1 MIKISAKSIYLS
13 LIVYLILKSSPIHAS
28 DYKAYG
34 FIQPETS
41 IFFNGKGR
49 HGQKNTNLSIF
60 GKGTFIS
67 YLQNDAAKFSI
78 NILGRYD
85 DNDRELRYLDFQKL
99 KYEYFLD
106 DLEFKIGNDIIFWG
120 VNETFNIVDIINQS
134 NLAEELAGTK
144 KLGQTMASLSYSHD
158 YGKFDIYLMSNFQE
172 RSFSGK
178 NGRPRL
184 AMEIDKN
191 TVTYESSAKDKKVD
205 FAIRYSTVL
214 DDLDIGLSHFYG
226 NNRTP
231 ELKPNSSTLK
241 FDPFYPILSQTG
253 LDIQSTKGSWLYKLE
268 SISAKNGNERHL
280 SAAGGIEY
288 TFYGIQNTQSD
299 LGIIIEY
306 IFDDR
311 NNSPL
316 NNDGVIGLRWNKN
329 DIKSTTFL
337 AGLLIDLHGN
347 SNRLQAEFEQRI
359 ADDLKLFVDFSLNG
373 NINRGDFAYQFI
385 EDSKM
390 TLKIAKYF

>member
-1 MIKISAKSIYLS
+1 
-13 LIVYLILKSSPIHAS
+13 
-28 DYKAYG
+28 
-34 FIQPETS
+34 
-41 IFFNGKGR
+41 
-49 HGQKNTNLSIF
+49 
-60 GKGTFIS
+60 
-67 YLQNDAAKFSI
+67 
-78 NILGRYD
+78 
-85 DNDRELRYLDFQKL
+85 
-99 KYEYFLD
+99 
-106 DLEFKIGNDIIFWG
+106 
-120 VNETFNIVDIINQS
+120 
-134 NLAEELAGTK
+134 
-144 KLGQTMASLSYSHD
+144 MASLSYSHD

-191 TVTYESSAKDKKVD
+191 AVTYESSAKDKKVD

-299 LGIIIEY
+299 LGVIIEY

-311 NNSPL
+311 DNSPL
-316 NNDGVIGLRWNKN
+316 NNDGVIGLRWNK
-329 DIKSTTFL
+329 
-337 AGLLIDLHGN
+337 
-347 SNRLQAEFEQRI
+347 
-359 ADDLKLFVDFSLNG
+359 
-373 NINRGDFAYQFI
+373 
-385 EDSKM
+385 M
-390 TLKIAKYF
+390 TLNQQPF

>member
-1 MIKISAKSIYLS
+1 MKKISAKRIYLY
-13 LIVYLILKSSPIHAS
+13 LIFYLILNSSPIHAL

-41 IFFNGKGR
+41 VFFNGKGR

-67 YLQNDAAKFSI
+67 YLQNDDAKFSI

-85 DNDRELRYLDFQKL
+85 ENDSELRYLDFQKL
-99 KYEYFLD
+99 KYEYFFNE
-106 DLEFKIGNDIIFWG
+106 LEFKIGNDIIFWG

-134 NLAEELAGTK
+134 NLAEDLAGTK

-158 YGKFDIYLMSNFQE
+158 YGKFDMYLMSNFQE
-172 RSFSGK
+172 RLFSGG

-184 AMEIDKN
+184 VMEIDNN
-191 TVTYESSAKDKKVD
+191 TVTYESSAKDKKLD

-226 NNRTP
+226 NNRAP
-231 ELKPNSSTLK
+231 ELKANSSTLK
-241 FDPFYPILSQTG
+241 FDPFYSIVSQTG

-268 SISAKNGNERHL
+268 SISAKNGSERYF

-311 NNSPL
+311 SNSPL

-337 AGLLIDLHGN
+337 AGLLIDMHGN
-347 SNRLQAEFEQRI
+347 STRLQSEFEQRI
-359 ADDLKLFVDFSLNG
+359 ADDLKLFVDFSING
-373 NINRGDFAYQFI
+373 NINQADFGYQFK

-390 TLKIAKYF
+390 TVKIAKYF

>member
-1 MIKISAKSIYLS
+1 MKKIYLS
-13 LIVYLILKSSPIHAS
+13 FIFYLILNSSPIHAL

-41 IFFNGKGR
+41 IFFNGKGL

-67 YLQNDAAKFSI
+67 YLQNDDAKFSI

-85 DNDRELRYLDFQKL
+85 ENDSELRYLDFQKL
-99 KYEYFLD
+99 KYEYFFNE
-106 DLEFKIGNDIIFWG
+106 LEFKIGNDIIFWG

-134 NLAEELAGTK
+134 NLAEDLAGTK

-158 YGKFDIYLMSNFQE
+158 YGKFDMYLMSNFQE
-172 RSFSGK
+172 RLFSGG

-184 AMEIDKN
+184 VMEIDKN
-191 TVTYESSAKDKKVD
+191 TVTYESSAKDKKLD

-226 NNRTP
+226 NNRAP
-231 ELKPNSSTLK
+231 ELKANSSTLK
-241 FDPFYPILSQTG
+241 FDPFYSIVSQTG

-268 SISAKNGNERHL
+268 SISAKNGSERYF

-311 NNSPL
+311 NDSPL

-337 AGLLIDLHGN
+337 AGLLIDMHGN
-347 SNRLQAEFEQRI
+347 STRLQSEFEQRI
-359 ADDLKLFVDFSLNG
+359 ANDLKLFVDFSING
-373 NINRGDFAYQFI
+373 NINQADFGYQFK

-390 TLKIAKYF
+390 TVKIAKYF

>member
-1 MIKISAKSIYLS
+1 MKKISAKRIYLY
-13 LIVYLILKSSPIHAS
+13 LIFYLILNSSPIHAL

-41 IFFNGKGR
+41 VFFNGKGR

-67 YLQNDAAKFSI
+67 YLQNDDAKFSI

-85 DNDRELRYLDFQKL
+85 ENDSELRYLDFQKL
-99 KYEYFLD
+99 KYEYFFNE
-106 DLEFKIGNDIIFWG
+106 LEFKIGNDIIFWG

-134 NLAEELAGTK
+134 NLAEDLAGTK

-158 YGKFDIYLMSNFQE
+158 YGKFDMYLMSNFQE
-172 RSFSGK
+172 RLFSGG
-178 NGRPRL
+178 NGLPRL
-184 AMEIDKN
+184 VMEIDKN
-191 TVTYESSAKDKKVD
+191 TVTYESSAKDKKLD

-226 NNRTP
+226 NNRAP
-231 ELKPNSSTLK
+231 ELKANSSTLK
-241 FDPFYPILSQTG
+241 FDPFYSIVSQTG

-268 SISAKNGNERHL
+268 SISAKNGSERYF

-311 NNSPL
+311 SNSPL

-337 AGLLIDLHGN
+337 AGLLIDMHGN
-347 SNRLQAEFEQRI
+347 STRLQSEFEQRI
-359 ADDLKLFVDFSLNG
+359 ADDLKLFVDFSING
-373 NINRGDFAYQFI
+373 NINQADFGYQFK

-390 TLKIAKYF
+390 TVKIAKYF